1 MESYPLPYH
10 GATVHLAL
18 FSPIQ
23 NAAELRKRLV
33 TTSTLAADEA
43 GDNERRAVDFAFVDA
58 KMITSR
64 LHVLTAVQ
72 QALLARSDGSL
83 KTKTLHS
90 EVLWMLE
97 PGTNITDSL
106 KHFGLS
112 PTTSSLLLVHIAPAP
127 ETPAEEQAPGE
138 EILRRMEAVVQG
150 PMVPLDALGQISG
163 GGFDEKAVRKVYKL
177 NQDTALK
184 SLRAGSDEA
193 LRILDQLVTS
203 AVALK
208 VAS

>member
-10 GATVHLAL
+10 GSTIHLAL
-18 FSPIQ
+18 FAPIQ

-33 TTSTLAADEA
+33 TASTLPADEA
-43 GDNERRAVDFAFVDA
+43 GDSERRAVDFAFVDA
-58 KMITSR
+58 RMITSR

-72 QALLARSDGSL
+72 QALLARADDSL

-112 PTTSSLLLVHIAPAP
+112 PSTSSLLLVHIAPTAA
-127 ETPAEEQAPGE
+127 TPADERAAGE
-138 EILRRMEAVVQG
+138 DVLRRMETVVQG
-150 PMVPLDALGQISG
+150 PMVALDALGRSEG
-163 GGFDEKAVRKVYKL
+163 GGLDEKVVRKVYKL
-177 NQDTALK
+177 NQDAALK
-184 SLRAGSDEA
+184 GLHAGSDDA
-193 LRILDQLVTS
+193 LRLLDQLVTS

-208 VAS
+208 VAM